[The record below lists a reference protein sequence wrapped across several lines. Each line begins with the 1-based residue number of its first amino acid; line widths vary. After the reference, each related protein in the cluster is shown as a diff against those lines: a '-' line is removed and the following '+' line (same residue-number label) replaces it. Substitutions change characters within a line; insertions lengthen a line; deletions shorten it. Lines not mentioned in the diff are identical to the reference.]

1 MVDFT
6 ILPRLQFVLRVIRYL
21 NELRVAVKR
30 IVPGGAA
37 EAAKTVAVND
47 ILVSVNGKTLETSTA
62 AQVVATISKASRP
75 LTLVFRRPGAFRAL
89 LEPPQTVSTASAL
102 LGDGNSQY
110 ESSAV
115 WDTVRTQLAPAAGS
129 QSAQVASVTR
139 TEVPELC
146 TQGARKGD
154 LLEVR
159 LRESMWRCAT
169 RTDAASSLKRC
180 PAV

>member
-1 MVDFT
+1 M
-6 ILPRLQFVLRVIRYL
+6 ISLRLQFVLHVCRYL

-37 EAAKTVAVND
+37 AAANVVAVND

-62 AQVVATISKASRP
+62 AQVVATISKAPRP

-89 LEPPQTVSTASAL
+89 LEPPETVSAASAL
-102 LGDGNSQY
+102 LGDGNSQD
-110 ESSAV
+110 ETTAIEENAV
-115 WDTVRTQLAPAAGS
+115 GDTVRTQLAPAAGS

-146 TQGARKGD
+146 TRGVKKGD

-159 LRESMWRCAT
+159 AQE
-169 RTDAASSLKRC
+169 
-180 PAV
+180 